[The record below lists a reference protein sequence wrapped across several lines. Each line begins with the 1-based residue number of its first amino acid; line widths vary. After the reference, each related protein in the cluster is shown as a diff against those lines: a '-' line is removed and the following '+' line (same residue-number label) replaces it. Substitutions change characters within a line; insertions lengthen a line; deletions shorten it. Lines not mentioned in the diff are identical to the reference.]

1 MSKLLLHFCALLWCA
16 DCEGIGGLPQSRD
29 RGQIIGSEMHV
40 AEGVA
45 AERLLNSSKM
55 SFVIL
60 IMLFV

>member
-1 MSKLLLHFCALLWCA
+1 MSKLLLHFCILRWCA
-16 DCEGIGGLPQSRD
+16 DWGGIGGLPQSRD
-29 RGQIIGSEMHV
+29 SGQITGKMRV